1 MSVPA
6 NTNKTPFDEWLPTV
20 EYVPV
25 PLAAAIYEYL
35 SGRKIS
41 TSRIYRRIR
50 EGAISAMRPNGG
62 PMLVRVADME
72 RHIMYPCYCRQYI
85 REHIIKP
92 KLKALR
98 EQRAREAIKRAA
110 S

>member
-1 MSVPA
+1 M
-6 NTNKTPFDEWLPTV
+6 PFDEWLPTV

-35 SGRKIS
+35 TGRKIS
-41 TSRIYRRIR
+41 TSRIYRRVR
-50 EGAISAMRPNGG
+50 EGAISAIRPNGG

-72 RHIMYPCYCRQYI
+72 RHVMYPCYGRHLV
-85 REHIIKP
+85 RELIIKP
-92 KLKALR
+92 KLQALR
-98 EQRAREAIKRAA
+98 EQRTREAIEGAA